1 VKRAGVGLSVY
12 ALAAFLFL
20 HLPLLI
26 LAAFSFNTSRFTV
39 WQGFSLRW
47 YAAALHDSQLIE
59 ASWNSLIIAV
69 FATIVSTIIGTL
81 CAYGLWKRGAPVLT
95 GSLYLSLVTPEI
107 VTGISLLAFYQ
118 WIFRFL
124 HVQLGMHTVILAH
137 ISFSIAYV
145 VIVVMARLRTVDA
158 QLEEAALDLGAN
170 EWQAFRYVTLPAIV
184 PGVIAAALLAFTV
197 SFDDYVITSLVAGV
211 DSETL
216 PMVIYAI
223 ARRGVN
229 PVVNAISALIV
240 VGFGGLILISERL
253 RTR

>member
-1 VKRAGVGLSVY
+1 VKRPGVALSIY
-12 ALAAFLFL
+12 ALAAYLFL

-26 LAAFSFNTSRFTV
+26 LAAFSFNASRFTI
-39 WQGFSLRW
+39 WQGFSLRS
-47 YAAALHDSQLIE
+47 YAGALQDSQLLD
-59 ASWNSLIIAV
+59 ATWNSLVIAIV
-69 FATIVSTIIGTL
+69 ATAVATIIGTL
-81 CAYGLWKRGAPVLT
+81 CAYGLWKRNSPVLT

-107 VTGISLLAFYQ
+107 VTGISLLAFYE

-124 HVQLGMHTVILAH
+124 QVQLGMYTVILAH

-145 VIVVMARLRTVDA
+145 VIVVMARLRSVDA

-170 EWQAFRYVTLPAIV
+170 EWQAFRYVTLPAIL

-240 VGFGGLILISERL
+240 FGFGALILISERL
-253 RTR
+253 RTT